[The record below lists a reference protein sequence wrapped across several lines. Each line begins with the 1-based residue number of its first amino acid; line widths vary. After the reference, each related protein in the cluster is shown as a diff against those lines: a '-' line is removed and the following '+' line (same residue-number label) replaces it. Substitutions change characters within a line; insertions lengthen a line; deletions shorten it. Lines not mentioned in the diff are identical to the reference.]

1 MYLGGIMRKNTTVI
15 FIIIFAIAFFV
26 IGYVK
31 NVMFVAIDW
40 VAGATIWQ
48 KFSAYFLSG
57 FFSSIIIAF
66 ITALILTSIISF
78 ATRKIS

>member
-1 MYLGGIMRKNTTVI
+1 MRKNIKVI
-15 FIIIFAIAFFV
+15 FIIIFVIAFFV

-31 NVMFVAIDW
+31 NAMFVAIDW
-40 VAGATIWQ
+40 IVSVTIWQ

-66 ITALILTSIISF
+66 ITALILTSIINF
-78 ATRKIS
+78 ATRKRS